1 MLSIMPD
8 LRFRGQIKV
17 CFRRRIWQV
26 CPCAV
31 IMAAMRFCAMCLRI
45 MLLSL
50 MLPLLPLRRRV
61 RLPLRQADWELR
73 LLRRWRVML
82 CRRRWCDSSLLM
94 RSCILIRRCIGV
106 RSINYRLQ
114 RRGFWS
120 FSEILTKRKKTPTF
134 FRTRALFFC
143 FYSFGAS
150 SSAFAADFGTS
161 ASAAGTSAF
170 TSASATGAAA
180 ISSSTTDCCTNC
192 SFSSA
197 VRI

>member
-1 MLSIMPD
+1 MTLLLPMRHCLQRTILLLSRCSWRIFMLSIMPD

-31 IMAAMRFCAMCLRI
+31 IMAAMRFYAMCLRI

-50 MLPLLPLRRRV
+50 MSPLLLLQRRV

-73 LLRRWRVML
+73 LLRRWMVML
-82 CRRRWCDSSLLM
+82 CRRRWCGGSLLM

-120 FSEILTKRKKTPTF
+120 FSVRKFNLVTLPWKEK
-134 FRTRALFFC
+134 
-143 FYSFGAS
+143 
-150 SSAFAADFGTS
+150 
-161 ASAAGTSAF
+161 
-170 TSASATGAAA
+170 
-180 ISSSTTDCCTNC
+180 
-192 SFSSA
+192 
-197 VRI
+197 

>member
-1 MLSIMPD
+1 M
-8 LRFRGQIKV
+8 
-17 CFRRRIWQV
+17 

-106 RSINYRLQ
+106 RSINYRLR

-134 FRTRALFFC
+134 FRTRALFFLLLFFWC
-143 FYSFGAS
+143 FFVCIRSGFRYICFGSRRFSLYVSVGNGS
-150 SSAFAADFGTS
+150 SSYFL
-161 ASAAGTSAF
+161 
-170 TSASATGAAA
+170 
-180 ISSSTTDCCTNC
+180 IHN
-192 SFSSA
+192 
-197 VRI
+197 RLLY

>member
-50 MLPLLPLRRRV
+50 MSLLLPLRRRV

-73 LLRRWRVML
+73 LLRRWMVMP
-82 CRRRWCDSSLLM
+82 CRRRWCGGSLLM
-94 RSCILIRRCIGV
+94 ISCILIRRCIGV
-106 RSINYRLQ
+106 RDINYRLR

-120 FSEILTKRKKTPTF
+120 FSELLTKQKNARVLQNASVNF
-134 FRTRALFFC
+134 LLLFFGC
-143 FYSFGAS
+143 FFACICSSFRYTCFSSRSFSLCVSVGNRS
-150 SSAFAADFGTS
+150 SSCFL
-161 ASAAGTSAF
+161 
-170 TSASATGAAA
+170 
-180 ISSSTTDCCTNC
+180 IHN
-192 SFSSA
+192 
-197 VRI
+197 RLLY

>member
-1 MLSIMPD
+1 M
-8 LRFRGQIKV
+8 
-17 CFRRRIWQV
+17 

-106 RSINYRLQ
+106 RSINYRLR

-134 FRTRALFFC
+134 FRTRALFF
-143 FYSFGAS
+143 
-150 SSAFAADFGTS
+150 AFILLVLLRLHSQRISVHLLRQQELQPLRQRRQREQQLFPHPQQIVVLIAAFLL
-161 ASAAGTSAF
+161 
-170 TSASATGAAA
+170 
-180 ISSSTTDCCTNC
+180 
-192 SFSSA
+192 
-197 VRI
+197 R